1 MVETIKLPLKL
12 NTNIGNLFSPR
23 EFTVVLNVN
32 EWRRFQVFNRFST
45 KSDMIGIGWN
55 ISWFEQ
61 LEFVQP

>member
-12 NTNIGNLFSPR
+12 RKNIVNLFSPR
-23 EFTVVLNVN
+23 EYTVDLNVN
-32 EWRRFQVFNRFST
+32 ESRRFQVFNRFPT

-55 ISWFEQ
+55 IPRFEQ